1 MPGGFVAEW
10 MRRKSRLM
18 LTTLAVA
25 LVATAT
31 PATAQTNAST
41 TSTQNPQSG
50 AAVQSTNLPAAKS
63 DDIMSRNPADISLEK
78 QVTALFAHKAEFQN
92 IKISV
97 SDGVVT
103 LDGSVPTK
111 IERRQAKALA
121 RSVNGV
127 KKVQEHLTLS
137 GGGVSGPGKKAT
149 TPETAQNQPNGIGT
163 KPGATS
169 TDDAAGEQATDSA
182 QPTAGG
188 GTTGA
193 IMSAAPPSSTVGSGV
208 LMTAPVARP
217 TMPQA
222 RSANFGLTMLDSA
235 GLASKI
241 NAALK
246 RDPAL
251 ANKNVSVNVSE
262 TGVEVTGAVDTSK
275 EKLTAMRIAQSYA
288 GNFKVLDRLTLAGH
302 APPSTNAQQTPQ
314 QANQTNSSAPPPNF
328 AGNQVLPSGTA
339 KNTPA
344 TKNDSEKNS
353 DPR

>member
-1 MPGGFVAEW
+1 
-10 MRRKSRLM
+10 MRLRKSQFLM
-18 LTTLAVA
+18 LTMLAVA
-25 LVATAT
+25 MVVTAT

-41 TSTQNPQSG
+41 TSPQNPQSG

-63 DDIMSRNPADISLEK
+63 DDLMNRNPADISLEK

-92 IKISV
+92 VKISV
-97 SDGVVT
+97 SDAVVT

-127 KKVQEHLTLS
+127 KKVQERLTLS
-137 GGGVSGPGKKAT
+137 GGGVSGPGTMAT

-163 KPGATS
+163 NPDATS
-169 TDDAAGEQATDSA
+169 TDDAAGDQATESER
-182 QPTAGG
+182 PTAGG

-193 IMSAAPPSSTVGSGV
+193 ILSVAPPSSTVGTGV

-217 TMPQA
+217 TTPQA
-222 RSANFGLTMLDSA
+222 QSANFGLSRVDPS

-251 ANKNVSVNVSE
+251 ANKNVSVNVSD
-262 TGVEVTGAVDTSK
+262 TGVEVTGAVDTGK

-314 QANQTNSSAPPPNF
+314 QANQINSGAPPPNF

-339 KNTPA
+339 KNAPA
-344 TKNDSEKNS
+344 RGTKNDSEKTSN
-353 DPR
+353 PR